1 MKARPLETVMDPQTI
16 GLADVYAQG
25 LAETLGSRAE
35 AQTVSEELTF
45 LAELIDQIDGA
56 VDLLVAVTVG
66 SDDRQALVERVFGGR
81 VSKPVLRLLGVL
93 GRNNR
98 LFLLADVARQF
109 ARLLKIQAGQVE
121 VVVRTAVT
129 LDETTRQTLKSTLAE
144 ALAAEPVL
152 REIVDADVIGG
163 VVIQV
168 GDAVYDASVAG
179 ELRRMV
185 EKITDRALNAG
196 QHVIGTGE

>member
-1 MKARPLETVMDPQTI
+1 MKARSLETVMDPQTI

-35 AQTVSEELTF
+35 AQAVGEELTA

-129 LDETTRQTLKSTLAE
+129 LDETTRQTLK
-144 ALAAEPVL
+144 
-152 REIVDADVIGG
+152 R
-163 VVIQV
+163 
-168 GDAVYDASVAG
+168 
-179 ELRRMV
+179 
-185 EKITDRALNAG
+185 
-196 QHVIGTGE
+196 